1 METNSFASLSLSSE
15 ILSVVQ
21 ELGFTQMTPIQSQ
34 GIPLLLEGKDIVGR
48 SKTGSGKTAAFL
60 LPILQKLELKQ
71 RTVQALILCPTR
83 ELSVQVSKEARKFG
97 RRLSE
102 LQVVA
107 VYGGV
112 PAREQIISMQS
123 GPQIVVGTPG
133 RVLDLIDR
141 RVLDLQD
148 VKVFV
153 LDEADKMLEM
163 GFEEELLDVVAR
175 IPRERQTALFS
186 ATFPEALKA
195 ISRKYQKKPIE
206 IKIESSD
213 DDLAAIEQ
221 VLYEYEDGD
230 DKVGMLMRILQQ
242 HPTDSTLV
250 FCNQKATVNDI
261 VAKFIEQ
268 GVPCGALHGDL
279 EQKDRDRVVSLFRNG
294 SYRIL
299 IATDVAARGLD
310 IENLELVV
318 NFDFPQQAETFVHRI
333 GRTGR
338 AGKSGLAVLL
348 AKPNETLKILELEHA
363 TKRKFQ
369 KPKLGFKHQHNIAA
383 SHSVAVMQTISIGAG
398 RKDKLRPGDILGA
411 LTNPQVG
418 LKAGDVGKIEV
429 KDHHSFVAIN
439 ATQAA
444 SVLKKLRESK
454 IKGKKFPIK
463 LLRTGP
469 LTCG

>member
-1 METNSFASLSLSSE
+1 METNSFASLPLSSE

-21 ELGFTQMTPIQSQ
+21 ELGFTQMTPIQTQS
-34 GIPLLLEGKDIVGR
+34 IPLLLEGKDIVGR
-48 SKTGSGKTAAFL
+48 SKTGSGKTAAFM
-60 LPILQKLELKQ
+60 LPILQNLVLKQ

-97 RRLSE
+97 RRLNDF
-102 LQVVA
+102 QVVA

-148 VKVFV
+148 VKTFV

-163 GFEEELLDVVAR
+163 GFEDELLNVVR
-175 IPRERQTALFS
+175 MLPQVRQTALFS
-186 ATFPEALKA
+186 ATFPETLKS
-195 ISRKYQKKPIE
+195 ISRKFQKKPVE
-206 IKIESSD
+206 VKIEGSD
-213 DDLAAIEQ
+213 DSGITIDQ
-221 VLYEYEDGD
+221 VLYEYEDSD
-230 DKVGMLMRILQQ
+230 DKVGMLMRVLQQ

-261 VAKFIEQ
+261 VAKFSEQ
-268 GVPCGALHGDL
+268 GVPCGALHGDF
-279 EQKDRDRVVSLFRNG
+279 EQRDRDRVVSLFRNG

-318 NFDFPQQAETFVHRI
+318 NFDFPLQAETYVHRI

-338 AGKSGLAVLL
+338 AGKSGMAVLL

-363 TKRKFQ
+363 TKGKFQ
-369 KPKLGFKHQHNIAA
+369 KPKLGFKHQYNIAT
-383 SHSVAVMQTISIGAG
+383 SHSVAAMQTISIGAG

-411 LTNPQVG
+411 LTNPLIG
-418 LKAGDVGKIEV
+418 LKATDVGKIEV
-429 KDHHSFVAIN
+429 KDHHSFVAVN
-439 ATQAA
+439 SNQAQT
-444 SVLKKLRESK
+444 VLRKLRESK

-463 LLRTGP
+463 LIG
-469 LTCG
+469 

>member
-1 METNSFASLSLSSE
+1 METNSFASLPLSSD

-34 GIPLLLEGKDIVGR
+34 GIPLLLDGKDIVGR
-48 SKTGSGKTAAFL
+48 SKTGSGKTAAFI
-60 LPILQKLELKQ
+60 LPILQNLNLKQ

-97 RRLSE
+97 RRLNE

-123 GPQIVVGTPG
+123 GPQVIVGTPG

-141 RVLDLQD
+141 RVLDLHD
-148 VKVFV
+148 VKTFI

-163 GFEEELLDVVAR
+163 GFEDELLNVVER
-175 IPRERQTALFS
+175 LPRDRQTALFS
-186 ATFPEALKA
+186 ATFPDTLKS
-195 ISRKYQKKPIE
+195 ISRKYQKKPVE
-206 IKIESSD
+206 VKIEGAD
-213 DDLAAIEQ
+213 DTTVAIEQ
-221 VLYEYEDGD
+221 IVYDYEDTD
-230 DKVGMLMRILQQ
+230 DKIGMLMRILQQ

-250 FCNQKATVNDI
+250 FCNQKITVNEI
-261 VAKFIEQ
+261 VAKFTEQ

-279 EQKDRDRVVSLFRNG
+279 EQKDRDKVVSLFRNN

-310 IENLELVV
+310 IEDLELVI
-318 NFDFPQQAETFVHRI
+318 NFDFPQQAETYVHRI

-338 AGKSGLAVLL
+338 AGKSGTAILL

-363 TKRKFQ
+363 TKGKFQ
-369 KPKLGFKHQHNIAA
+369 RPKLGFKHQHNIAT
-383 SHSVAVMQTISIGAG
+383 SHSIAAMQTISIGAG

-411 LTNPQVG
+411 LTNPAVG
-418 LKAGDVGKIEV
+418 LKAADVGKIEV
-429 KDHHSFVAIN
+429 KDHHSFVAVN
-439 ATQAA
+439 ATHA
-444 SVLKKLRESK
+444 SAVLKKLRETK
-454 IKGKKFPIK
+454 IKGKKFTIK
-463 LLRTGP
+463 LIE
-469 LTCG
+469 